1 MNQDF
6 TDLNRLFELLDAL
19 GQPPSFMP
27 RANLRGFL
35 FHDSGA
41 LAFYERGREVQKQCE
56 ARRDFARA
64 AKLVHADKCRLART
78 LGAPLPAPLDKQ
90 VLAAARAK
98 MPTRPKKPTSRITLA
113 RIAAGVT
120 IDSVARRCG
129 LQPSTWHL
137 IEKRGGARPATAEL
151 AGKYLH
157 VPPVML
163 HLRFDQIAARLD
175 NENEFFDFL
184 REFPR

>member
-1 MNQDF
+1 MNHDY
-6 TDLNRLFELLDAL
+6 TDLNRLYELLDAFDRA
-19 GQPPSFMP
+19 PTFMP

-41 LAFYERGREVQKQCE
+41 LAFYERGHEVQKQCE
-56 ARRDFARA
+56 ARRDLARA
-64 AKLVHADKCRLART
+64 AKLIYADKCRLART
-78 LGAPLPAPLDKQ
+78 LGAPLPAPLEKQ

-98 MPTRPKKPTSRITLA
+98 MPTTTKPTSRIALA
-113 RIAAGVT
+113 RIAANVT

-129 LQPSTWHL
+129 IQPSTWHL

-151 AGKYLH
+151 AGKYLQ

-163 HLRFDQIAARLD
+163 HLRFDQIGARLEQ
-175 NENEFFDFL
+175 ENEFFDFL